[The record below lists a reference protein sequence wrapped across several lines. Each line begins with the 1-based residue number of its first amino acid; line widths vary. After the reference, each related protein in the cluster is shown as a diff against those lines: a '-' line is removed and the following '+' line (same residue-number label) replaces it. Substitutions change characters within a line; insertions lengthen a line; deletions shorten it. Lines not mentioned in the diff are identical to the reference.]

1 MAEIEL
7 ECQEIVEAHTKSK
20 LTANTT
26 APPVVRSPRLVPRM
40 GTRLDYSQKS
50 PPQMQLK
57 ENLLRLKEDKEK
69 DTENNNENPPSL
81 PHPPPPLPPRKKM
94 PKSNSSNS
102 VQSQT
107 PLAAVNDHY
116 SSILPFTDIMYTNEA
131 NLYHTIELQQTL
143 FQQKLERHLPKKPEQ
158 QHIATTTATTT
169 TTITNK
175 EYSPIP
181 TPPPPAPADQMEWVV
196 KMRADGT
203 RYIARRPVR
212 NKILRERAK
221 RLNLERSGLTTDDD
235 AVSELKLGRFWSK
248 EERKRQ
254 LEKAREHRR
263 RKQEAAIHTRKE
275 TAEIVHMSH
284 RKMLRHKGK
293 KILDDFTTIQEVLAH
308 GARTTDAR
316 SYNPLLSVT
325 TV

>member
-175 EYSPIP
+175 E
-181 TPPPPAPADQMEWVV
+181 
-196 KMRADGT
+196 
-203 RYIARRPVR
+203 
-212 NKILRERAK
+212 
-221 RLNLERSGLTTDDD
+221 
-235 AVSELKLGRFWSK
+235 
-248 EERKRQ
+248 
-254 LEKAREHRR
+254 
-263 RKQEAAIHTRKE
+263 
-275 TAEIVHMSH
+275 
-284 RKMLRHKGK
+284 
-293 KILDDFTTIQEVLAH
+293 
-308 GARTTDAR
+308 
-316 SYNPLLSVT
+316 
-325 TV
+325 